1 MLKRKLV
8 RPRRG
13 FFKLTWGILILAVII
28 YALNI
33 LLILQLIPVF
43 EADDPASDFVNLIVA
58 PANFFF
64 EDLSGISSSGLNFT
78 LLPSNGPFSY
88 RLGFVDFL
96 TWVGQFFYAYLIACI
111 LRRLMRVR
119 VRI

>member
-1 MLKRKLV
+1 MLKHKKV
-8 RPRRG
+8 RGRRG
-13 FFKLTWGILILAVII
+13 FFKLTWGILMLAVVI

-43 EADDPASDFVNLIVA
+43 EADDLASDIVNLVVF

-64 EDLSGISSSGLNFT
+64 EDLLGITSV
-78 LLPSNGPFSY
+78 
-88 RLGFVDFL
+88 RIIDIL
-96 TWVGQFFYAYLIACI
+96 TWVLEFFYAYLIACL

>member
-1 MLKRKLV
+1 MS
-8 RPRRG
+8 
-13 FFKLTWGILILAVII
+13 WGILILAVVI

-58 PANFFF
+58 PANFLF
-64 EDLSGISSSGLNFT
+64 EDLFGITSVRIIDVFT
-78 LLPSNGPFSY
+78 WIL
-88 RLGFVDFL
+88 
-96 TWVGQFFYAYLIACI
+96 QFFYAYLIACL

-119 VRI
+119 IRL